1 MSTDKLIFVLYMVGS
16 VCFFVGSL
24 LSYLRLR

>member
-1 MSTDKLIFVLYMVGS
+1 MEKLIFALYMVGS

-24 LSYLRLR
+24 LSYLKAAA